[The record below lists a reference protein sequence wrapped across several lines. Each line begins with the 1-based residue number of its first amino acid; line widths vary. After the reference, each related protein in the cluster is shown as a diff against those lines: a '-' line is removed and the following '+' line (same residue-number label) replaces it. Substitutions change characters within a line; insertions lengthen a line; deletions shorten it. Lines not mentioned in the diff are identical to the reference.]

1 MTRSRELLLK
11 VGLFGLQDLRR
22 LAPIGD
28 IGYLNTI
35 SYYHDYEHSGLIR
48 DLMEAFYEQKKK
60 YGWTIESGNTGW
72 RCTDHWTYCP
82 EIGLRWSV
90 DSGD

>member
-28 IGYLNTI
+28 IGYLNAT
-35 SYYHDYEHSGLIR
+35 SFYHDYERSGLIS
-48 DLMEAFYEQKKK
+48 DLMRAFDEQRDK
-60 YGWTIESGNTGW
+60 YGWDVLDRSSGW
-72 RCTDHWTYCP
+72 PCDHTSYCP
-82 EIGLRWSV
+82 QLGLTWSV
-90 DSGD
+90 DSSG

>member
-28 IGYLNTI
+28 IGYLNAI
-35 SYYHDYEHSGLIR
+35 SFYQTTSTPDSSG
-48 DLMEAFYEQKKK
+48 
-60 YGWTIESGNTGW
+60 T
-72 RCTDHWTYCP
+72 
-82 EIGLRWSV
+82 
-90 DSGD
+90 

>member
-11 VGLFGLQDLRR
+11 VGVFGLQDLRR

-28 IGYLNTI
+28 IGYLNAITF
-35 SYYHDYEHSGLIR
+35 YHDYERSGLLR
-48 DLMEAFYEQKKK
+48 DLMKAFYEQQKK
-60 YGWTIESGNTGW
+60 YGWTVEGGDTGW
-72 RCTDHWTYCP
+72 RCTDHGAYCP
-82 EIGLRWSV
+82 DIGLRWSV

>member
-28 IGYLNTI
+28 IGYLNAI
-35 SYYHDYEHSGLIR
+35 DYYHDYERSGLLK
-48 DLMEAFYEQKKK
+48 DLMKAFHEQQKK
-60 YGWTIESGNTGW
+60 YGWTVKGGDTGW
-72 RCTDHWTYCP
+72 RCTDHWVCCP
-82 EIGLRWSV
+82 EIGLSWSV